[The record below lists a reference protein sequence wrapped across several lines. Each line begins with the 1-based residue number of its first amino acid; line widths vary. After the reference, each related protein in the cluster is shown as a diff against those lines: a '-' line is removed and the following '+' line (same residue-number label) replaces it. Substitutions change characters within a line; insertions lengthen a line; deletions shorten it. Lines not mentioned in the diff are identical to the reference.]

1 MTTTFLPALPVEG
14 QTATSSTG
22 RKLQF
27 LSGVWRV
34 IPISVVPAGLTG
46 AEVDA
51 KITSAIASKVTAAQV
66 GSQITTA
73 IADKVTAAQVGSQIT
88 TAINALELGTIAT
101 SDLFVSTAAPDNAIG
116 KDGDIWLQTN

>member
-1 MTTTFLPALPVEG
+1 MTTAFLPVSPVEG

-51 KITSAIASKVTAAQV
+51 KIT
-66 GSQITTA
+66 TA
-73 IADKVTAAQVGSQIT
+73 IADKVTAAQVGNQIT
-88 TAINALELGTIAT
+88 TAIDALELGTIAT